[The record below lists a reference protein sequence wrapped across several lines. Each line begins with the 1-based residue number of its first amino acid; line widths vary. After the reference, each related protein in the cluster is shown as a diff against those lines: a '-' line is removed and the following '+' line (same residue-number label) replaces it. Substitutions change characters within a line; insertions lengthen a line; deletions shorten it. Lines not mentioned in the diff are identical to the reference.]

1 LTVEQIDHYRIFFDR
16 LDEQQKRWFAALEA
30 DRRGRGGLEAVCR
43 LFDLS
48 ANTVRRGR
56 DEIASG
62 LSDRP
67 TDRYRTTE
75 RICRH
80 AVRVLALQDDA
91 DPDFASPDGLADDRQ
106 VLTLA
111 RATLAA
117 DT

>member
-1 LTVEQIDHYRIFFDR
+1 MPNSERDPEPLTVEQIDHYRIFFDR

-43 LFDLS
+43 LFDIS

-67 TDRYRTTE
+67 TDRTRKPGAGRPRTEKKTP
-75 RICRH
+75 RSKTTS
-80 AVRVLALQDDA
+80 A
-91 DPDFASPDGLADDRQ
+91 PSSNP
-106 VLTLA
+106 
-111 RATLAA
+111 
-117 DT
+117 